1 MHAARLAEAIQRKIP
16 DVLLAGMGGRE
27 MRKAGVNILYD
38 AAKIAVVGLVEVLWH
53 IGDILAAMRTLK
65 NRLKNSRVDLLILL
79 DLPDFNLKLAAFAKK
94 LGIPVLYYISPQVWA
109 WRTGRVRKIANLVDR
124 MAVILP
130 FEKKFYENF
139 GVQVDFVGHPLA
151 DVLGG
156 QPEQKP
162 ALQHKSGAGSYTV
175 GLMPGSRQKEI
186 ERLLPLFF
194 ETAILLL
201 AREKSL
207 NFLVFLAP
215 GMEDSTAYDICPDEL
230 KSRVQFINRDRYLH
244 MQRCHAVMVA
254 SGTATLE
261 LALLDVPMVV
271 TYRISAL
278 TYFFAKG
285 LIKVKYVS
293 LVNLIVD
300 RPIVPEL
307 LQGDATPQHISA
319 AIWRLLYS
327 ETERSEMLFGL
338 GEARNALGEG
348 GAAEKTAEIAVDM
361 IRKGRKAEKRG
372 GAVPKKVLESR

>member
-1 MHAARLAEAIQRKIP
+1 MHAARLAEAIRRKIP
-16 DVLLAGMGGRE
+16 DVLLAGMGGGE
-27 MRKAGVNILYD
+27 MRKAGVDILYD
-38 AAKIAVVGLVEVLWH
+38 ASKIAVVGLVEVLWH
-53 IGDILAAMRTLK
+53 IGDIFAAMRILK
-65 NRLKNSRVDLLILL
+65 KRLKISRVDLLILL

-94 LGIPVLYYISPQVWA
+94 LDIPVLYYISPQIWA
-109 WRTGRVRKIANLVDR
+109 WRTGRVNKIARLVDR

-130 FEKKFYENF
+130 FEKNFYENF

-151 DVLGG
+151 DVLSGI
-156 QPEQKP
+156 QRKKP
-162 ALQHKSGAGSYTV
+162 FPQHKSSAGSYTV

-194 ETAILLL
+194 QTVSLLL

-215 GMEDSTAYDICPDEL
+215 GMEDSSAYDICPDEL
-230 KSRVQFINRDRYLH
+230 KSRVRFIDTDRYLH

-261 LALLDVPMVV
+261 LALLDIPMVV

-285 LIKVKYVS
+285 LIKVKYAS
-293 LVNLIVD
+293 LVNLIGD

-319 AIWRLLYS
+319 AIWRLLDN
-327 ETERSEMLFGL
+327 ETERTEMLSGL
-338 GEARNALGEG
+338 QEVREALGDG
-348 GAAEKTAEIAVDM
+348 GAAEKTAEIAMGM
-361 IRKGRKAEKRG
+361 IGTDLK
-372 GAVPKKVLESR
+372 S